1 MNDITAAGQ
10 KALDEAL
17 RLFNLDVYD
26 PPANM
31 TGVGADRSR
40 KVIDEIL
47 TTAGWVWEVPFKG
60 PSAVEWCGL
69 FAAACWHAAGIDDKW
84 LATYFASTYRLD
96 LWGRYET
103 FNTTHPNPKPA
114 DGSPLRL
121 MACLNQA
128 SSSLPF
134 QPMPGDIL
142 MIGDGTP
149 PMGQHITL
157 VESYDP
163 VAKVFTTISGNG
175 AGTGPDGKHRV
186 GIVRAQAHLGGG
198 GYCARRLIRPAAS
211 DVVDVLEV

>member
-1 MNDITAAGQ
+1 MIDITTAGQ
-10 KALDEAL
+10 KALDEAH

-31 TGVGADRSR
+31 TGIGADRSR

-69 FAAACWHAAGIDDKW
+69 FAGACWHAAGLDQKW

-96 LWGRYET
+96 LWGQYES
-103 FNTTHPNPKPA
+103 FDAKHPNPRPT
-114 DGSPLRL
+114 DGDRRL
-121 MACLNQA
+121 MANLNQA
-128 SSSLPF
+128 SSSLPW

-149 PMGQHITL
+149 PMGEHITI
-157 VESYDP
+157 VESYDA
-163 VAKVFTTISGNG
+163 VTKVFTTISGNG
-175 AGTGPDGKHRV
+175 VGLGPDGKRRQ
-186 GIVRAQAHLGGG
+186 GIVRATAHLGGG

-211 DVVDVLEV
+211 DIVDIVEV